1 MFAEKAGR
9 NERATLGIHV
19 AWRNEMSKEA
29 AAAILVQTMF
39 TTDTSM
45 EHLMMSH
52 AKLGDAAPETIA
64 KFIMPYYTA
73 MLKEMDG
80 GQGETSDESVG
91 KEPQKKKSEEREG

>member
-1 MFAEKAGR
+1 
-9 NERATLGIHV
+9 
-19 AWRNEMSKEA
+19 MSKES

-64 KFIMPYYTA
+64 KFIVPYYQA
-73 MLKEMDG
+73 MLKEMDVG
-80 GQGETSDESVG
+80 PGEASDDSASKES
-91 KEPQKKKSEEREG
+91 QKKKSEE